1 MMEWYARAPRGRNAM
16 DELILRRR
24 SGSEEE
30 TEEID
35 CALAERLT
43 AGDFL
48 WLSGEM
54 GAGKTAFVRGL
65 CRFLCPGARVQSP
78 TYTVMRDYPGRS
90 CRVYHFDM
98 YRISSPED
106 LESVGF
112 YDCDGIIAAEWCE
125 NTPFALP
132 DRYYLV
138 RIEKGKSERERTVT
152 VTLRDFTKEGAENV
166 HPGS

>member
-1 MMEWYARAPRGRNAM
+1 MDQLLINRISSSEAETEAFAESFAPR
-16 DELILRRR
+16 LRP
-24 SGSEEE
+24 
-30 TEEID
+30 
-35 CALAERLT
+35 
-43 AGDFL
+43 GDFL

-65 CRFLCPGARVQSP
+65 CRDLCPGARVQSP

-90 CRVYHFDM
+90 CRFYHFDM

-112 YDCDGIIAAEWCE
+112 YDCAGIIAAEWCE
-125 NTPFALP
+125 NTPYALP

-138 RIEKGKSERERTVT
+138 KIEKGEGQSERRLSVFLHAPDGERT
-152 VTLRDFTKEGAENV
+152 
-166 HPGS
+166 